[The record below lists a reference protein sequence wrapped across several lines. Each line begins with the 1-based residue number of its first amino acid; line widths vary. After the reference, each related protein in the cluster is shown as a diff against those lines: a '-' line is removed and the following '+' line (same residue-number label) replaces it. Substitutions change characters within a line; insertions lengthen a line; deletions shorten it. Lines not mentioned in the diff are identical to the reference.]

1 MEVALKT
8 VKDNLLHIC
17 TEKLSTSQEKKP
29 KSASISE
36 NKQLHQFDADENFFG
51 YSDSHDPTHDAFFG
65 VDVDEAFV
73 DAHLPLV
80 PGGGSLATGGFS
92 NWDAEL
98 LCW

>member
-1 MEVALKT
+1 MKST
-8 VKDNLLHIC
+8 VYFR
-17 TEKLSTSQEKKP
+17 
-29 KSASISE
+29 
-36 NKQLHQFDADENFFG
+36 NKWLHQFDADENFFG
-51 YSDSHDPTHDAFFG
+51 YSDSHDPSHDAFFC

-98 LCW
+98 FCR